1 MTELDE
7 FDQTLNSE
15 LDKLQREIDGLSKKD
30 YNQKKNAIKKCQA
43 QVKSIATLIESYEL
57 EISNLER
64 AQAQKYAYIFL
75 FCSMFRYTDSL
86 KSINMRFQRLKSELE
101 FKKNE
106 GLTQENLFKDR
117 QQPSDPSQ
125 MNAQQMIDLGDQT

>member
-43 QVKSIATLIESYEL
+43 
-57 EISNLER
+57 
-64 AQAQKYAYIFL
+64 
-75 FCSMFRYTDSL
+75 M
-86 KSINMRFQRLKSELE
+86 
-101 FKKNE
+101 
-106 GLTQENLFKDR
+106 
-117 QQPSDPSQ
+117 
-125 MNAQQMIDLGDQT
+125 